1 MDKYTQRLKKIEDVL
16 TANLPESANKEWKE
30 AVFSTLPEAVKQEH
44 IAQLL
49 KPCREL
55 LLLGGKRMRPLLLVL
70 AAEMLSDDSRKAA
83 ELAYSLVPLIE
94 FVHTA
99 SLIHDDIEDSA
110 DMRRGKP
117 SAYITYG
124 TDTAINAGTWLYF
137 NAMTAINSTVVPA
150 EIKLKL
156 YETLTVEL
164 RRLHMGQAMDIYWH
178 KNNKTVPTRA
188 EYQAMVSLK
197 TGTLTALAA
206 KIGAI
211 AAGAPDSEVE
221 KIGSIAT
228 DIGIGF
234 QVLDD
239 VINLTKGNPGK
250 KRGDDIV
257 EGKKSLP
264 VLIHLE
270 KNPQDLPKLT
280 NLFEQA
286 KNEGAESSAIEAV
299 IKLLEESG
307 AIREASS
314 FSRQTI
320 NQSCEILQTNYP
332 GREATNLITDLFS
345 AMIERNT

>member
-1 MDKYTQRLKKIEDVL
+1 MDKYTHRLKKIEDVL
-16 TANLPESANKEWKE
+16 TANLPESANKEWKQ
-30 AVFSTLPEAVKQEH
+30 AVFSVLPEAVNEEH

-70 AAEMLSDDSRKAA
+70 VAEMLPDDSQKAA

-137 NAMTAINSTVVPA
+137 NAMSAINSAAVPA
-150 EIKLKL
+150 ETKLKL
-156 YETLTVEL
+156 YQTLTLEL

-178 KNNKTVPTRA
+178 KNDKTIPTRA
-188 EYQAMVSLK
+188 EYRAMVSLK

-211 AAGAPDSEVE
+211 AADAQDCEIE
-221 KIGSIAT
+221 KIGRIAT

-234 QVLDD
+234 QILDD

-270 KNPQDLPKLT
+270 KRPQDLPVIT
-280 NLFEQA
+280 NLFKQA
-286 KNEGAESSAIEAV
+286 KTEGPDSPAVEAV
-299 IKLLEESG
+299 IKLLEDSG
-307 AIREASS
+307 AISEASS
-314 FSRQTI
+314 FSRKTI
-320 NQSCEILQTNYP
+320 SSACEALKTNYP
-332 GREATNLITDLFS
+332 GKEATNLITDLFS

>member
-16 TANLPESANKEWKE
+16 TANLPESANKDWKE
-30 AVFSTLPEAVKQEH
+30 AVFSTLPEAVKEEH

-70 AAEMLSDDSRKAA
+70 VAEMLSDDSQKAA
-83 ELAYSLVPLIE
+83 EHAYPLVPLIE

-117 SAYITYG
+117 CAYITYG

-137 NAMTAINSTVVPA
+137 NAMSAINSAAVPA
-150 EIKLKL
+150 ETKLKL

-178 KNNKTVPTRA
+178 KNDSLIPIRS
-188 EYQAMVSLK
+188 EYEAMVRLK
-197 TGTLTALAA
+197 TGTLTSLAA

-211 AAGAPDSEVE
+211 AAGACDKELE
-221 KIGSIAT
+221 KIGSIAA
-228 DIGIGF
+228 DIGVGF

-264 VLIHLE
+264 ILLHLE
-270 KNPQDLPKLT
+270 KRQYDLPKIT
-280 NLFEQA
+280 NLFSQA
-286 KNEGAESSAIEAV
+286 KKEGSESSAVEAV
-299 IKLLEESG
+299 IKLLEESN
-307 AIREASS
+307 AITEAADYSKKTIANAC
-314 FSRQTI
+314 QT
-320 NQSCEILQTNYP
+320 LQKNYS
-332 GREATNLITDLFS
+332 GKEATDLITGLFS
-345 AMIERNT
+345 AMIERNI

>member
-1 MDKYTQRLKKIEDVL
+1 MDKYTHRLKKIEDVL
-16 TANLPESANKEWKE
+16 TENLPETLNNKWKQT
-30 AVFSTLPEAVKQEH
+30 VFAKLPTAVKDEH
-44 IAQLL
+44 IIQLV

-55 LLLGGKRMRPLLLVL
+55 LLLGGKRMRPLLLILV
-70 AAEMLSDDSRKAA
+70 AEMLSDAPEKTA

-99 SLIHDDIEDSA
+99 SLIHDDIEDNA

-117 SAYITYG
+117 SAYISYG
-124 TDTAINAGTWLYF
+124 IDVAINAGSWLYF
-137 NAMTAINSTVVPA
+137 NSMSEINSATVPV
-150 EIKLKL
+150 ETKLKL

-164 RRLHMGQAMDIYWH
+164 RRLHAGQAMDIYWH
-178 KNNKTVPTRA
+178 KNDKTVPTRA
-188 EYQAMVSLK
+188 EYRAMVTLK

-211 AAGAPDSEVE
+211 AAGAPDSEIE

-239 VINLTKGNPGK
+239 VINLSKGNPGK

-264 VLIHLE
+264 ILIHLE
-270 KNPQDLPKLT
+270 KKHEDLPKIT
-280 NLFEQA
+280 NLFSQA
-286 KNEGAESSAIEAV
+286 KKEGPESPAVETV

-307 AIREASS
+307 AIKEAAD
-314 FSRQTI
+314 FSKEIIDTACQT
-320 NQSCEILQTNYP
+320 LQKDYS
-332 GREATNLITDLFS
+332 GKEATDLITGLFS

>member
-1 MDKYTQRLKKIEDVL
+1 MDKYTHRLKKIEDVL
-16 TANLPESANKEWKE
+16 TENLPETINNEWKQD
-30 AVFSTLPEAVKQEH
+30 VFAKLPAAVKDEH
-44 IAQLL
+44 IAQLV

-55 LLLGGKRMRPLLLVL
+55 LLLGGKRMRPLLLILVS
-70 AAEMLSDDSRKAA
+70 EMLSDTPEKTA

-99 SLIHDDIEDSA
+99 SLIHDDIEDNA

-124 TDTAINAGTWLYF
+124 TDVAINAGSWLYF
-137 NAMTAINSTVVPA
+137 NSMSAINSAAVPSDT
-150 EIKLKL
+150 KLKL

-164 RRLHMGQAMDIYWH
+164 RRLHAGQAMDIFWH
-178 KNNKTVPTRA
+178 KNDELIPTRS
-188 EYQAMVSLK
+188 EYEAMVRLK
-197 TGTLTALAA
+197 TGTLTSLAA

-211 AAGAPDSEVE
+211 AAEASDSELE
-221 KIGSIAT
+221 KIGNIAA
-228 DIGIGF
+228 DIGVGF

-264 VLIHLE
+264 ILIHLE
-270 KNPQDLPKLT
+270 KRHEDLPKIT
-280 NLFEQA
+280 NLFRQA
-286 KNEGAESSAIEAV
+286 KKEGPESPAVETV

-307 AIREASS
+307 AIKEAAD
-314 FSRQTI
+314 FSKKTI
-320 NQSCEILQTNYP
+320 DTACKTLQNNYS
-332 GREATNLITDLFS
+332 GKEATNLITDLFS